1 MHARGDRNTLGRP
14 PRRQAFML
22 CTGAEHMFGHAMLR
36 AHAYAHEHTRLH
48 VFGSGIRALRAQ
60 RLAPGCR
67 YGHRA
72 ARRGLLENAEYAA
85 PGSRLST
92 LRSSMDAIA

>member
-1 MHARGDRNTLGRP
+1 
-14 PRRQAFML
+14 ML
-22 CTGAEHMFGHAMLR
+22 YTGAEHMFGHAMLH
-36 AHAYAHEHTRLH
+36 AHAHAHAHTRLH

-72 ARRGLLENAEYAA
+72 ARRGLVKNAACAA
-85 PGSRLST
+85 PGSQLST
-92 LRSSMDAIA
+92 LRSSLDAIMRKAHVT